1 MAWLRKPIRG
11 VLMDITGVLYESG
24 DRKGIEGS
32 AEALKMLRSADIP
45 FRFITNET
53 QKTKEQLD
61 SVLHRLG
68 FDIYEK
74 EIFMCVPAAKKF
86 IHDLNYRPFLLVH
99 PSVEGEFAE
108 CDKSQPNCVVV
119 GDAGSSFSYE
129 NLNQAFHVLIDNNDS
144 VLITL
149 GKGKYY
155 KEHGKM
161 VMDVGAFTTALE
173 YATDRQAIVI
183 GKPGEEFFRL
193 ALEDMKLR
201 PEDVVMI
208 GDDIVCDVGGAQS
221 AGMRGVLVRTGK
233 FRPSDERHPSVKPDA
248 IVQNLMDAVRR
259 IVSTDRPY
267 KPILPQ

>member
-11 VLMDITGVLYESG
+11 ILMDITGVLYESG
-24 DRKGIEGS
+24 ERKAIEGS
-32 AEALKMLRSADIP
+32 IDALRMLRTADIP

-68 FDIYEK
+68 FDIYER
-74 EIFMCVPAAKKF
+74 EMFMCVPAAKKF

-99 PSVEGEFAE
+99 PNVEAEFAE
-108 CDKSQPNCVVV
+108 CNQNEPNSVVV
-119 GDAGSSFSYE
+119 GDAASNFSYE
-129 NLNQAFHVLIDNNDS
+129 NMNRAFHVLVDNDDS

-155 KEHGKM
+155 KEDGKM
-161 VMDVGAFTTALE
+161 TMDVGPFTAALE
-173 YATDRQAIVI
+173 YATDRHAIVI

-208 GDDIVCDVGGAQS
+208 GDDLVCDVGGAQS

-233 FRPSDERHPSVKPDA
+233 FRPEDENHPTIKPDA
-248 IVQNLMDAVRR
+248 IVKNLLEAIERVLSTERPTKEVR
-259 IVSTDRPY
+259 PE
-267 KPILPQ
+267 